1 MPFMDDL
8 KEYKTRILRSLWES
22 DSIRRI
28 ISESANIPDLTYE
41 QFRFYVRNY
50 AKNPDT
56 VKEKG
61 VYILFEVDP
70 VKVQNRTA
78 MTYEITFWAVISEDL
93 LVTEEGVLSDILISQ
108 IDHIFN
114 GNKAFAIVPLELK
127 GSKGFNVPVGFY
139 GRYVTYVAKE
149 FNQGG

>member
-28 ISESANIPDLTYE
+28 VSESANIPDLTYE

-114 GNKAFAIVPLELK
+114 GNKAFAIGPLELK

>member
-28 ISESANIPDLTYE
+28 ISEAANIPDLTYE

-114 GNKAFAIVPLELK
+114 GNKAFAIGPLELK

>member
-28 ISESANIPDLTYE
+28 ISEAANIPDLTYE

-93 LVTEEGVLSDILISQ
+93 LVTEEGVLTDILISQ

-114 GNKAFAIVPLELK
+114 GNKAFAIGPLELK

>member
-114 GNKAFAIVPLELK
+114 GNKAFAIGPLELK

>member
-8 KEYKTRILRSLWES
+8 REYKTRILRSLWES

-114 GNKAFAIVPLELK
+114 GNKAFAIGPLELK

>member
-114 GNKAFAIVPLELK
+114 GNKAFAIGPLELK

-139 GRYVTYVAKE
+139 GRYVTYAAKE
-149 FNQGG
+149 FNQGW

>member
-41 QFRFYVRNY
+41 QFRIYVRNY

-114 GNKAFAIVPLELK
+114 GNKAFAIGPLELK

>member
-28 ISESANIPDLTYE
+28 ISESTNIPDLTYE

-114 GNKAFAIVPLELK
+114 GNKAFAIGPLELK

>member
-22 DSIRRI
+22 DSVRRI

-93 LVTEEGVLSDILISQ
+93 LVTEEGVLSDVLISQ

-114 GNKAFAIVPLELK
+114 GSKAFAIGPLELK

>member
-114 GNKAFAIVPLELK
+114 GNKAFAIGPLELK

-139 GRYVTYVAKE
+139 GRYATYVAKE

>member
-22 DSIRRI
+22 DSNRRI

-114 GNKAFAIVPLELK
+114 GNKAFAIGPLELK